1 MTIDVGP
8 RSAEDDARQSLS
20 IAAARNL
27 ATTTKTP
34 PQMQGISSRWLLR
47 MLPWI
52 EVSGGTYRVN
62 RRLRHAVGR
71 GRVSFVQTGDDVR
84 VAPPSLVELPL
95 LRGLDDPELLSA
107 LADRFTRRD
116 VLPGETL
123 VGQDTAIDRVYLL
136 AHGRISRHAAG
147 RYDDHAALSVLTDG
161 DHFGDDAL
169 ARPDGLWEYTATAET
184 ACTLL
189 VLERSAFEAL
199 AQNSDAL
206 RDQVR
211 AYLDSAARPQDQHG
225 QAAIE
230 LSAGHEG
237 EVALP
242 GTFVDYELAPREYS
256 LGAAQTI
263 LKVHSRVADLYNDP
277 MNQIEEQ
284 LKLTVHALR
293 ERQEWELVNNP
304 DFGLLH
310 NAQFDQRISTRSGP
324 PTPDDF
330 DELLSMRRDTN
341 MFLAHPKAIAAFLRQ
356 CNRRGLM
363 VSTEELGGKQRLAWR
378 GVPIFP
384 CGKIPIGAGQTTS
397 ILAMRLGEGQQGVV
411 GLRQTGIPD
420 EYEPGLNV
428 RFMGIDEKAL
438 IGYLVS
444 VYFSVAI
451 LVPDAIGILENAE
464 VATHRS

>member
-1 MTIDVGP
+1 MTIDVGQRP
-8 RSAEDDARQSLS
+8 AEDGARQSLS
-20 IAAARNL
+20 TAAARNL

-62 RRLRHAVGR
+62 RRLRHTVGA

-84 VAPPSLVELPL
+84 VAAPSLTELPL
-95 LRGLDDPELLSA
+95 LRGVDDTDLLGA

-116 VLPGETL
+116 ALPGEPI
-123 VGQDTAIDRVYLL
+123 VERGRPVDRVYLL
-136 AHGRISRHAAG
+136 AHGRIARHTAG
-147 RYDDHAALSVLTDG
+147 RFDDRAALSALTDG

-169 ARPDGLWEYTATAET
+169 ARPGGTWDYTATAQT

-189 VLERSAFEAL
+189 VLERSAFDAL
-199 AQNSDAL
+199 AQSSDTL
-206 RDQVR
+206 GNQIR
-211 AYLDSAARPQDQHG
+211 AYLDSASRPQDQHG

-230 LSAGHEG
+230 LAAGHEG
-237 EVALP
+237 EIELP
-242 GTFVDYELAPREYS
+242 GTFVDYELAPREYD
-256 LGAAQTI
+256 LGVAQTI

-284 LKLTVHALR
+284 LKLTIHALR
-293 ERQEWELVNNP
+293 ERQEWELLNNP
-304 DFGLLH
+304 GFGLLH

-324 PTPDDF
+324 PTPDDL
-330 DELLSMRRDTN
+330 DDLLAMRRSTN

-363 VSTEELGGKQRLAWR
+363 VSTEEIGGKQRLAWR
-378 GVPIFP
+378 GIPIFP
-384 CGKIPIGAGQTTS
+384 SGKIPIGAGQTTS
-397 ILAMRLGEGQQGVV
+397 IIAMRLGEDQQGVV

-438 IGYLVS
+438 LGYLVS

-464 VATHRS
+464 VATSRS